1 MRMTIAGERFE
12 LSTRRTVL
20 PENWSAESG
29 RVSGTNSKAKSVN
42 TFLDSLLSRAY
53 GYQKQILNEGKELT
67 LTEFKSRWNGIP
79 TEKPKMLM
87 EVFEEH
93 NQKMK
98 ALIGHEF
105 SPLTF
110 ERYTTSKK
118 HTHDFMKWKYK
129 VDDIDIKK
137 LNYEFIHN
145 YEFWLKSVRKCDHN
159 TTIKYLSNFRKIV
172 NTCIKSGW
180 LDRDPF
186 VGFKMTK
193 REVERPFLTEDE
205 LIRIAEKKFIMPRM
219 SQVRD
224 IFVFCCYTGLA
235 YADVKKLTADEITIG
250 IDGKMDL
257 DKQTKNRHRQ
267 SNPIATSDT
276 RNYGSTQR

>member
-1 MRMTIAGERFE
+1 MSTSMSVRFLIRKERGNDQSEAPIYMRMTIAGERFE

-29 RVSGTNSKAKSVN
+29 RVSGTNTKAKSVN

-110 ERYTTSKK
+110 ERYTTSK
-118 HTHDFMKWKYK
+118 
-129 VDDIDIKK
+129 
-137 LNYEFIHN
+137 
-145 YEFWLKSVRKCDHN
+145 
-159 TTIKYLSNFRKIV
+159 
-172 NTCIKSGW
+172 
-180 LDRDPF
+180 
-186 VGFKMTK
+186 
-193 REVERPFLTEDE
+193 
-205 LIRIAEKKFIMPRM
+205 
-219 SQVRD
+219 
-224 IFVFCCYTGLA
+224 
-235 YADVKKLTADEITIG
+235 
-250 IDGKMDL
+250 
-257 DKQTKNRHRQ
+257 
-267 SNPIATSDT
+267 
-276 RNYGSTQR
+276 